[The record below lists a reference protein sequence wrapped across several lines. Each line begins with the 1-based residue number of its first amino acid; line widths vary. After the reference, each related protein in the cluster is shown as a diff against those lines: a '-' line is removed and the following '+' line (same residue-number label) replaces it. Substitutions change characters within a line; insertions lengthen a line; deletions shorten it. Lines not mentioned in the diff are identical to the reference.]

1 MRDYFES
8 LNEEQKIAVRTTE
21 GPVRVIAGAGTGK
34 TRALTGRYC
43 YLVDMLGV
51 APKNILCVTFTN
63 RAAGE
68 MKARIRRALGDD
80 LDLGYVCT
88 IHAFCVQLLKEDA
101 NVLHFPKNFII
112 LDTEDQK
119 DMLQKVFQ
127 DMHLS
132 LRDAIITRT
141 IDEVLE
147 MRKMKADSYIAD
159 FYLMDNEKL
168 RERFAEAETQNEEIF
183 LRYIYEQK
191 KCFGLDFND
200 IINFAWYILKNFP
213 DIREKWQKRMQY
225 VMVDEF
231 QDVSAK
237 QYSIVR
243 FLSGYHRNLFIV
255 GDPDQT
261 IYTWRGSHMKLF
273 LEFDKENPGTKTI
286 LLDRNYRSAPEIL
299 KASDEMIAH
308 NKLRFPKV
316 LRAERPDFQTRLENE
331 DHPADRLARSRIE
344 KDRIFA
350 ETECAPAESKP
361 VWIHTKSAKEE
372 AAAIVREIEAY
383 AEAGGSFQDIGILYR
398 AHYLSRPIEEELV
411 RRKIPYRIYSGVAF
425 YGRREVKDVLCYL
438 RMLTDADDVAFLRT
452 VNLPARKIGKK
463 KIEYLRQRAEETG
476 KSLYETLKNE
486 LTSPEMK
493 GTGASRYVDAIE
505 TVREMMEKSGK
516 IVSIGMPFDK
526 DENPLADI
534 CQAIMDRSGYGEYL
548 RVQGDQD
555 RLDNVAELLRAVREA
570 GEDPDMGLED
580 FLRSVALYTNADR
593 DEMKMSVKL
602 MTVHTSKGMEFPVIF
617 IAGLS
622 EGIFPSRKVLMPED
636 MDEERRLMYVAMT
649 RAKDLLY
656 LTDSEGA
663 DNDNLFKYPSRFISE
678 CGKENLCMIDPPE
691 EELMVRADRFVREDE
706 KRLSALGDIFEPGTV
721 VIHEVFGQGTVLS
734 VDTKAGAYE
743 IQFEGL
749 PTPRTMRLT
758 APLERA

>member
-1 MRDYFES
+1 M
-8 LNEEQKIAVRTTE
+8 
-21 GPVRVIAGAGTGK
+21 
-34 TRALTGRYC
+34 
-43 YLVDMLGV
+43 
-51 APKNILCVTFTN
+51 
-63 RAAGE
+63 
-68 MKARIRRALGDD
+68 
-80 LDLGYVCT
+80 
-88 IHAFCVQLLKEDA
+88 
-101 NVLHFPKNFII
+101 
-112 LDTEDQK
+112 
-119 DMLQKVFQ
+119 
-127 DMHLS
+127 
-132 LRDAIITRT
+132 
-141 IDEVLE
+141 
-147 MRKMKADSYIAD
+147 
-159 FYLMDNEKL
+159 
-168 RERFAEAETQNEEIF
+168 
-183 LRYIYEQK
+183 
-191 KCFGLDFND
+191 
-200 IINFAWYILKNFP
+200 
-213 DIREKWQKRMQY
+213 
-225 VMVDEF
+225 
-231 QDVSAK
+231 
-237 QYSIVR
+237 
-243 FLSGYHRNLFIV
+243 
-255 GDPDQT
+255 
-261 IYTWRGSHMKLF
+261 
-273 LEFDKENPGTKTI
+273 
-286 LLDRNYRSAPEIL
+286 
-299 KASDEMIAH
+299 
-308 NKLRFPKV
+308 
-316 LRAERPDFQTRLENE
+316 
-331 DHPADRLARSRIE
+331 
-344 KDRIFA
+344 
-350 ETECAPAESKP
+350 
-361 VWIHTKSAKEE
+361 WIHTKSAKEE
-372 AAAIVREIEAY
+372 ATAIGREIEAY
-383 AEAGGSFQDIGILYR
+383 AEAGGNFQDIGILYR

-425 YGRREVKDVLCYL
+425 YGRREVKDALCYL

-476 KSLYETLKNE
+476 KSLYETLKSE
-486 LTSPEMK
+486 LASPEMK
-493 GTGASRYVDAIE
+493 GTGAVRYVEAIE
-505 TVREMMEKSGK
+505 TVREMRVKSRK

-570 GEDPDMGLED
+570 GEDPDTDLED

-678 CGKENLCMIDPPE
+678 CGKDNLCMIDPPE

-721 VIHEVFGQGTVLS
+721 VMHEVFGQGTVLS

-749 PTPRTMRLT
+749 PTPRTMRLS
-758 APLERA
+758 APLERV